1 MTGSRPLRSR
11 AWFDNPDNPDMTAL
25 YLERYLNYGLTR
37 RELQSGKPII
47 GIAQTGSDLSP
58 CNRHHLVLAERVREG
73 IREAGGIAMEFPVHP
88 IQETGKRPTAGLD
101 RNLAYLGL
109 VESLYGYPLDGVVL
123 TIGCDKT
130 TPACLMAAATVDMPA
145 IALSVGPMLNGWH
158 KGERTGSGTII
169 WKARQMLAAG
179 EIDYDGFLELVASSA
194 PSVGYCNT
202 MGTATTMNSLAEA
215 LGMAESSVKRM
226 LAKGDMPLSR
236 IDAICRALALDFA
249 DLARRVADEQP
260 LLKELTQEQE
270 KAVVK
275 DKKLL
280 LVAICTLSQW
290 TLEQIIGAYRLT
302 KAECIGYLVQLDR
315 IGIIELRPLNRYRLK
330 LAKTFRWRPH
340 GPVMEFFRDHV
351 VLDYY
356 AGGFN
361 GPGEGL
367 LLVHGEIGRS
377 LAPVSRVRR
386 QVAARQADDLSPV
399 SEDELPDEV
408 RPLVHELN
416 LLRVQLFK
424 ALVRA
429 ENLRYSVAEFWSQTL
444 ELLAQR
450 ITGNAGKTG
459 EHYITSSR
467 GEYFQMLRSAMGAG
481 FIVAFMAMLK
491 LWMGGSEHS
500 PLGTALL
507 YSLNYGLGFVLIFML
522 HFTIATKQPAMTA
535 SYLAQALSGNDK
547 GRDRLD
553 DLVELIVR
561 TIRSQLIAIVGNV
574 LPAFTIAAL
583 LGTLVLAQTG
593 GHYISPDKA
602 RQLLDDQSPVASLA
616 LFHAA
621 IAGVCLFLAGLIS
634 GYFDNKAVYDRIPQ
648 RLRQLHSLR
657 RRLGE
662 ERLERLAQY
671 IENHLGGLAGN
682 FFFGCMLGSMGTL
695 GFILGLPLDIRHI
708 TFSTAYFGFAA
719 AALDWQLGAR
729 LMAITALGVLAIGIV
744 NLTVSF
750 GLALYVAL
758 RAQRVAFSDTRRLL
772 GKLLRRFLRGPQD
785 FFWPPRDRSVSESA
799 ASG

>member
-1 MTGSRPLRSR
+1 MKNPFRRPARLTPAELAARRLADALLDLQTAPVEQRLEGLIRLVGVLRPSRPADIDASRVALDCLTVALHGDEPARAAVREGLLWLLAEKQPLRLLSDSGILR
-11 AWFDNPDNPDMTAL
+11 EEGFWSGLWRRIGHQSLPEEIDREQLKDIFNLLFYRRSDHLWVEAIPDAQWVALLDALDLPAMPREQGSTAQRMQTQML
-25 YLERYLNYGLTR
+25 EALQVLSYRIAAIGLEPELVRNHSAIERYESPFLMQNVELRDFIDER
-37 RELQSGKPII
+37 RRAFAEKRPPALDDRHLLVLLDQCEEILAKVRRQA
-47 GIAQTGSDLSP
+47 AQTGAS
-58 CNRHHLVLAERVREG
+58 V
-73 IREAGGIAMEFPVHP
+73 
-88 IQETGKRPTAGLD
+88 
-101 RNLAYLGL
+101 
-109 VESLYGYPLDGVVL
+109 SL
-123 TIGCDKT
+123 T
-130 TPACLMAAATVDMPA
+130 
-145 IALSVGPMLNGWH
+145 H
-158 KGERTGSGTII
+158 
-169 WKARQMLAAG
+169 
-179 EIDYDGFLELVASSA
+179 
-194 PSVGYCNT
+194 
-202 MGTATTMNSLAEA
+202 
-215 LGMAESSVKRM
+215 
-226 LAKGDMPLSR
+226 
-236 IDAICRALALDFA
+236 
-249 DLARRVADEQP
+249 
-260 LLKELTQEQE
+260 
-270 KAVVK
+270 
-275 DKKLL
+275 LL
-280 LVAICTLSQW
+280 LRLQ
-290 TLEQIIGAYRLT
+290 QNIGRL
-302 KAECIGYLVQLDR
+302 R
-315 IGIIELRPLNRYRLK
+315 
-330 LAKTFRWRPH
+330 
-340 GPVMEFFRDHV
+340 
-351 VLDYY
+351 
-356 AGGFN
+356 
-361 GPGEGL
+361 L
-367 LLVHGEIGRS
+367 LLRLI
-377 LAPVSRVRR
+377 
-386 QVAARQADDLSPV
+386 
-399 SEDELPDEV
+399 ED
-408 RPLVHELN
+408 RPVHELN

-491 LWMGGSEHS
+491 LWMGSSAHS

-574 LPAFTIAAL
+574 LPAFTMAAL
-583 LGTLVLAQTG
+583 LGTLVLVQTG
-593 GHYISPDKA
+593 GHYISAEKA
-602 RQLLDDQSPVASLA
+602 GHLLDEQNPLASLA

-657 RRLGE
+657 RRLGK
-662 ERLERLAQY
+662 ERLERFAQY

-708 TFSTAYFGFAA
+708 AFSTAYFGFAA
-719 AALDWQLGAR
+719 AALDWQLGVR

-758 RAQRVAFSDTRRLL
+758 RAQRVAFADTRRLL

-785 FFWPPRDRSVSESA
+785 FFWPPRDRSPPESVA
-799 ASG
+799 AG

>member
-1 MTGSRPLRSR
+1 MKNPFRKPLRLTPAELAARRLADALLDLQTAPVEQRLEGLIRLVGVLRPPQPADINAALVALDCLTVALHRDEPAR
-11 AWFDNPDNPDMTAL
+11 AAVREGLLWLLAEKQPLRLLSDSGILREEGFWSGLWRRIGHQSLPEEINREQLKDIFNLLFYRRSDHLWVEAIPDARWVALLDALDLPAMPREQGSTAQRMQTQML
-25 YLERYLNYGLTR
+25 EALQVLSYRIAAIGLEPELVRNHPAIERYESPFLMQNVELRDFIDER
-37 RELQSGKPII
+37 RLAFAEKRPPAVDDRHLLVLLDQCEEILAKVRRQA
-47 GIAQTGSDLSP
+47 AQTGAS
-58 CNRHHLVLAERVREG
+58 V
-73 IREAGGIAMEFPVHP
+73 
-88 IQETGKRPTAGLD
+88 
-101 RNLAYLGL
+101 
-109 VESLYGYPLDGVVL
+109 SL
-123 TIGCDKT
+123 T
-130 TPACLMAAATVDMPA
+130 
-145 IALSVGPMLNGWH
+145 H
-158 KGERTGSGTII
+158 
-169 WKARQMLAAG
+169 
-179 EIDYDGFLELVASSA
+179 
-194 PSVGYCNT
+194 
-202 MGTATTMNSLAEA
+202 
-215 LGMAESSVKRM
+215 
-226 LAKGDMPLSR
+226 
-236 IDAICRALALDFA
+236 
-249 DLARRVADEQP
+249 
-260 LLKELTQEQE
+260 
-270 KAVVK
+270 
-275 DKKLL
+275 LL
-280 LVAICTLSQW
+280 LRLQ
-290 TLEQIIGAYRLT
+290 QNIGRL
-302 KAECIGYLVQLDR
+302 R
-315 IGIIELRPLNRYRLK
+315 
-330 LAKTFRWRPH
+330 
-340 GPVMEFFRDHV
+340 
-351 VLDYY
+351 
-356 AGGFN
+356 
-361 GPGEGL
+361 L
-367 LLVHGEIGRS
+367 LLRLI
-377 LAPVSRVRR
+377 
-386 QVAARQADDLSPV
+386 
-399 SEDELPDEV
+399 ED
-408 RPLVHELN
+408 RPVHELN

-491 LWMGGSEHS
+491 LWMGSSVHS

-583 LGTLVLAQTG
+583 LGMLVLAQTG
-593 GHYISPDKA
+593 GHYISAEKA
-602 RQLLDDQSPVASLA
+602 GHLLDEQNPLTSLA

-657 RRLGE
+657 RRLGK
-662 ERLERLAQY
+662 ERLERFAQY
-671 IENHLGGLAGN
+671 VENHLGGLAGN

-695 GFILGLPLDIRHI
+695 GFILGLPLDIRHV

-729 LMAITALGVLAIGIV
+729 LMAFTALGVLAIGVV

-758 RAQRVAFSDTRRLL
+758 RAQRVAFADTRRLL

-785 FFWPPRDRSVSESA
+785 FFWPPRDRPPPESVA
-799 ASG
+799 VG

>member
-1 MTGSRPLRSR
+1 MKNPFRKQARLTAAELAARRLADALLDLQTAPVDQRLEGLIRLVGVLRPARPADIDAARVALDCLTLALRSDEPARAAVREGLLWLLAEKQPLRLLSDSGILREEGFWSGLWRRIGHQSLPEEIDR
-11 AWFDNPDNPDMTAL
+11 AQLKDIFNLLFYRDSDHLWVEAIPDAQWVALLDALDLPAMPREQGSTAQRMQTQML
-25 YLERYLNYGLTR
+25 EALQVVSYRIAAIGLEPELVRNHPAIERYESPFLMQNVELRDFIDER
-37 RELQSGKPII
+37 RHAFAEKRAPTLDDRHLLVLLDQCEEILSKVRRQA
-47 GIAQTGSDLSP
+47 AQTGAS
-58 CNRHHLVLAERVREG
+58 V
-73 IREAGGIAMEFPVHP
+73 
-88 IQETGKRPTAGLD
+88 
-101 RNLAYLGL
+101 
-109 VESLYGYPLDGVVL
+109 SL
-123 TIGCDKT
+123 T
-130 TPACLMAAATVDMPA
+130 
-145 IALSVGPMLNGWH
+145 H
-158 KGERTGSGTII
+158 
-169 WKARQMLAAG
+169 
-179 EIDYDGFLELVASSA
+179 
-194 PSVGYCNT
+194 
-202 MGTATTMNSLAEA
+202 
-215 LGMAESSVKRM
+215 
-226 LAKGDMPLSR
+226 
-236 IDAICRALALDFA
+236 
-249 DLARRVADEQP
+249 
-260 LLKELTQEQE
+260 
-270 KAVVK
+270 
-275 DKKLL
+275 LL
-280 LVAICTLSQW
+280 LRLQ
-290 TLEQIIGAYRLT
+290 QNIGRL
-302 KAECIGYLVQLDR
+302 R
-315 IGIIELRPLNRYRLK
+315 
-330 LAKTFRWRPH
+330 
-340 GPVMEFFRDHV
+340 
-351 VLDYY
+351 
-356 AGGFN
+356 
-361 GPGEGL
+361 L
-367 LLVHGEIGRS
+367 LLRLI
-377 LAPVSRVRR
+377 
-386 QVAARQADDLSPV
+386 
-399 SEDELPDEV
+399 ED
-408 RPLVHELN
+408 RPEHELN

-467 GEYFQMLRSAMGAG
+467 GEYFLMLRSAMGAG

-491 LWMGGSEHS
+491 LWMGSSTHS

-593 GHYISPDKA
+593 GHYVSPEKA
-602 RQLLDDQSPVASLA
+602 RQLLDEQNPVASLA

-657 RRLGE
+657 RRLGK

-729 LMAITALGVLAIGIV
+729 LMAVTALGVLAIGIV